1 MYKITNTKTGETT
14 MVDKPW
20 AEVSKMIQTSHRGW
34 IAKKAGADVQA
45 QSGAKTFAVGIY
57 CDSAQ
62 PGGPGNPT
70 YIRVC
75 DEKGNDL
82 LEAYLGKD
90 KVSKFNGYTVYTRN
104 GITNNFG
111 ELLGL
116 SWAFAIA
123 NNLANKEARQVYTDS
138 KVAISWAV
146 NGVVPSQYK
155 TDETF
160 IKHLNKLHERQQD
173 YSLWG
178 KLPVHISGAE
188 NPADMG
194 THK

>member
-1 MYKITNTKTGETT
+1 MYKMTNTKTGETT

-20 AEVSKMIQTSHRGW
+20 AEVSKMIRTTHRGW

-45 QSGAKTFAVGIY
+45 QSGAKTFPVGIY

-90 KVSKFNGYTVYTRN
+90 KVSKFNGYTVYARN

-116 SWAFAIA
+116 SWALEIA
-123 NNLANKEARQVYTDS
+123 EQKKGLQVYTDS
-138 KVAISWAV
+138 KVAISWAI
-146 NGVVPSQYK
+146 NGIVPSQYEA
-155 TDETF
+155 DEMFT
-160 IKHLNKLHERQQD
+160 KHLRKLHERQQS

-178 KLPVHISGAE
+178 KQPQHISGAE